1 MHKQIDTNTKKRNLS
16 DVSSA
21 STISPVVAPKKVIK
35 MNTDQNFELNAEWS
49 EIPDDSSTNKD
60 HVQEERLISVLK
72 STSTNP
78 SLENKVDE
86 ILTFLKAQ
94 AVKADLDINILQA
107 ENKALHLKVQE
118 SEGSISGLTS
128 RVKSLEQKLEDV
140 QIYSM
145 KSNLIFY
152 NIPEKPDEDIYEVM
166 SRFIRETMG
175 IHEDLLFS
183 KKNPSGEIRVDISHR
198 IGQKGRGD
206 CKPLSVIV
214 KFLTQRGRDIVL
226 SYAKA
231 LKATPFAVSEQIPPC
246 ARKKRSAQIP
256 VMIEMRERAKQE
268 KSDVN
273 IRLVRDKLIVNSKV
287 TTEKLEKN
295 PIDYTTSAG
304 QPISYANMQHSMT
317 TTTKGSIFQ
326 GHYYPIH
333 SEGKAVQ
340 FLRALLQ
347 YDLTS
352 KSDHII
358 YAYNYGGEDG
368 QIVTGH
374 CDDGEWGA
382 SSILCELLKQRT
394 ISNAILVVTRKY
406 GGTNLGKQRFQIIK
420 QVACN
425 VLDLPFP

>member
-1 MHKQIDTNTKKRNLS
+1 MYKQIDTNTKKRNLS

-78 SLENKVDE
+78 TLENKVDE
-86 ILTFLKAQ
+86 ILAFLKAQ
-94 AVKADLDINILQA
+94 AVKTDLDITILQA

-118 SEGSISGLTS
+118 SEGSISRLTS

-175 IHEDLLFS
+175 IQEDLLFS

-206 CKPLSVIV
+206 GKPRPIIV
-214 KFLTQRGRDIVL
+214 KFLSHRGRDIVL

-231 LKATPFAVSEQIPPC
+231 LKATPFAVSEQIPPS
-246 ARKKRSAQIP
+246 AREKRSAQIP

-287 TTEKLEKN
+287 TTENLEKN
-295 PIDYTTSAG
+295 PIDYTTSTG

-333 SEGKAVQ
+333 SEGEAVQ
-340 FLRALLQ
+340 SLRALLQ
-347 YDLTS
+347 NDLTS

-382 SSILCELLKQRT
+382 SSILCELLKQRN